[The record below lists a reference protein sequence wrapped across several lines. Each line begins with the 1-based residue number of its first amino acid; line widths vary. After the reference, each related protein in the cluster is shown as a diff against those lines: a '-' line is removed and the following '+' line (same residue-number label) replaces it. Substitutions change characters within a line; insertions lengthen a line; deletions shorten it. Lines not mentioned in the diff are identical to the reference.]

1 MPPSVLD
8 SLHFD
13 PLVLWGAGLGLALG
27 ILLGWLVAR
36 VRTSAYASRLEERTQ
51 RVTDLEAERDQAR
64 TEGRALRDELATLRT
79 REARLMA
86 QADAERKAAEEK
98 IGLLRTAEQHL
109 REAFA
114 SLSAEALQRNSQS
127 FLDLARA
134 SLGEFQ

>member
-8 SLHFD
+8 SLHVD
-13 PLVLWGAGLGLALG
+13 PLILWGAGLGLALG

-64 TEGRALRDELATLRT
+64 TESQALRDELATLRT

-86 QADAERKAAEEK
+86 QAEGERTAAEEK
-98 IGLLRTAEQHL
+98 IGLLRNAEQQL

-114 SLSAEALQRNSQS
+114 SLSAE
-127 FLDLARA
+127 
-134 SLGEFQ
+134 